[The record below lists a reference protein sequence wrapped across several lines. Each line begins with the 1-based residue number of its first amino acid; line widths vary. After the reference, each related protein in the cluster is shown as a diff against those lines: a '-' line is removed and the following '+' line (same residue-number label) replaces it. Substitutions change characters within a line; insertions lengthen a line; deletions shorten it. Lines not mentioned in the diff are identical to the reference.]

1 MKQDR
6 FYYYLQSL
14 LNRNMY
20 NPIKSYFVLVF
31 LYKLREWCMCVKIY
45 KYKQGEFQLISRYLY
60 GV

>member
-20 NPIKSYFVLVF
+20 NPIKSYFVLVL

-45 KYKQGEFQLISRYLY
+45 KYK
-60 GV
+60 